1 MLNIEETYNWLRK
14 LKVVNE
20 SYRNIIIDESDVMLQ
35 RMIGVRNSLSSPQS
49 VLSVDHPLDV
59 YIDRTLDGSSNNNGT
74 DYDGIRFRGERV
86 NNVQC
91 TNITVSTEV
100 ESNTFLP
107 TTNSHRN
114 IIQEMAET
122 ILTHPQN
129 DANFE
134 GKKYLND
141 HDIFTSSNKTL
152 MDVYFK

>member
-1 MLNIEETYNWLRK
+1 M
-14 LKVVNE
+14 
-20 SYRNIIIDESDVMLQ
+20 
-35 RMIGVRNSLSSPQS
+35 
-49 VLSVDHPLDV
+49 
-59 YIDRTLDGSSNNNGT
+59 
-74 DYDGIRFRGERV
+74 
-86 NNVQC
+86 
-91 TNITVSTEV
+91 

-114 IIQEMAET
+114 INQEMAET